1 MVFDKVNKSFG
12 ILFLFILLIEVISNR
27 NAELSTIHTVAMPLL
42 LAYLFL
48 FFYLRRDGV
57 KKVSKICLLIAL
69 GSAFIGDILLSKEIS
84 IFRLENNSGM
94 IFHGL
99 AHLSLVVLFYNERN
113 IKTKGYNYLLL
124 LFIIGGIYMYLNY
137 KFQYNTHFSLE
148 NLLQL
153 ILILMIIFFSI
164 LRKDNV
170 PRDSF
175 ILILSGSLLLLS
187 SFMFLSFRKFLEFN
201 THDLIMVPYSLSFL
215 CFVTGILKEN

>member
-27 NAELSTIHTVAMPLL
+27 SAELSTIHTVAMPLL

-57 KKVSKICLLIAL
+57 NKISKICLLIAL

-94 IFHGL
+94 IFHSL
-99 AHLSLVVLFYNERN
+99 AHLSLVVLFYNKRN

-137 KFQYNTHFSLE
+137 NHSCYHIHL
-148 NLLQL
+148 
-153 ILILMIIFFSI
+153 
-164 LRKDNV
+164 
-170 PRDSF
+170 
-175 ILILSGSLLLLS
+175 
-187 SFMFLSFRKFLEFN
+187 
-201 THDLIMVPYSLSFL
+201 
-215 CFVTGILKEN
+215 